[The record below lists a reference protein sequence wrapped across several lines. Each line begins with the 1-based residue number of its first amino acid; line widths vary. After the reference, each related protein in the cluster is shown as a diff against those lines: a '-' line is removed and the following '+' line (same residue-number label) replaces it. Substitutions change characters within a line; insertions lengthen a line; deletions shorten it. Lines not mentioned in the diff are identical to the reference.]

1 MYSRLKIFGHPI
13 HPMLVA
19 YPIALYTSTLV
30 AYLIYIVGHD
40 TFWFKVAVVVN
51 IGAIIMAAVT
61 ALPGFLDWAIGIPN
75 ASPAK
80 AHGLNHMLL
89 NVAALILFV
98 INAIIHTGQFLSATP
113 EGGWGFVLALVGV
126 GCTVAAGF
134 FGWTMIQTD
143 HVGVDLTP
151 EQQRLERERLEQE
164 EADRAGAAPA

>member
-89 NVAALILFV
+89 NVAALISSSS
-98 INAIIHTGQFLSATP
+98 TRSSTP
-113 EGGWGFVLALVGV
+113 GSSSRQHLR
-126 GCTVAAGF
+126 AAGVSCSRWS
-134 FGWTMIQTD
+134 G
-143 HVGVDLTP
+143 L
-151 EQQRLERERLEQE
+151 
-164 EADRAGAAPA
+164 AAPSPPASSAGL

>member
-19 YPIALYTSTLV
+19 HPIALYTSTLV
-30 AYLIYIVGHD
+30 AYLIYVVGHD
-40 TFWFKVAVVVN
+40 TFWFNVAVVVN

-89 NVAALILFV
+89 NVAALISSSS
-98 INAIIHTGQFLSATP
+98 TRSSTP
-113 EGGWGFVLALVGV
+113 GSFSRQHLR
-126 GCTVAAGF
+126 AAG
-134 FGWTMIQTD
+134 GSCSRWS
-143 HVGVDLTP
+143 GL
-151 EQQRLERERLEQE
+151 
-164 EADRAGAAPA
+164 AAP